1 MLIILTC
8 IPVLAPLFK
17 FFSHKLGSKDYRTNA
32 YGNNNRTAKDGSNGH
47 SLQTLSKNG
56 ATTHRVS
63 KSMMSQ
69 DAFPKNESQET
80 ILSTGQD
87 AEDGTRRGQILKT
100 VEVQIQS
107 TNRNQQDD
115 DQERYKKNFV

>member
-1 MLIILTC
+1 
-8 IPVLAPLFK
+8 
-17 FFSHKLGSKDYRTNA
+17 
-32 YGNNNRTAKDGSNGH
+32 
-47 SLQTLSKNG
+47 
-56 ATTHRVS
+56 
-63 KSMMSQ
+63 MMSQ